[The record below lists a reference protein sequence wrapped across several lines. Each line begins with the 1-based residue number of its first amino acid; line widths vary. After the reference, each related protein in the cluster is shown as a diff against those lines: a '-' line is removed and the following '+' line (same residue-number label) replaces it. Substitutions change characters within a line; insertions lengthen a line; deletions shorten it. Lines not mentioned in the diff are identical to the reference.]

1 MKVMKFYSPCCGQCR
16 VVAREF
22 KDNPINVPIEN
33 INVVEEP
40 EIADKYN
47 VSKTAIATAWILR
60 HPAKIQ
66 TIVGTTN
73 KNRLRDIC
81 TASNVNLTRQ
91 EWYEIYLSAGNML
104 P

>member
-1 MKVMKFYSPCCGQCR
+1 MKFCSPCCGQCR

-47 VSKTAIATAWILR
+47 IKGLPTILLLNDKEEVLETW
-60 HPAKIQ
+60 HGIVKSEVINNKIKEYE
-66 TIVGTTN
+66 TN
-73 KNRLRDIC
+73 
-81 TASNVNLTRQ
+81 
-91 EWYEIYLSAGNML
+91 
-104 P
+104 

>member
-1 MKVMKFYSPCCGQCR
+1 MKVIKFYSPCCGQCR

-47 VSKTAIATAWILR
+47 VKGLPTILLLNDKEEVLETWHGIVKSEVINSKI
-60 HPAKIQ
+60 KEYE
-66 TIVGTTN
+66 TN
-73 KNRLRDIC
+73 
-81 TASNVNLTRQ
+81 
-91 EWYEIYLSAGNML
+91 
-104 P
+104 

>member
-1 MKVMKFYSPCCGQCR
+1 MKFYSPCCGQCR

-47 VSKTAIATAWILR
+47 VKGLPTILLLNDKEEVLETW
-60 HPAKIQ
+60 HGIVKSEVINNKIKEY
-66 TIVGTTN
+66 G
-73 KNRLRDIC
+73 
-81 TASNVNLTRQ
+81 SNNST
-91 EWYEIYLSAGNML
+91 GNSL
-104 P
+104 E

>member
-47 VSKTAIATAWILR
+47 VKGLPTILLLNDKEEVIETWR
-60 HPAKIQ
+60 G
-66 TIVGTTN
+66 IVKSEVIN
-73 KNRLRDIC
+73 SMIKD
-81 TASNVNLTRQ
+81 
-91 EWYEIYLSAGNML
+91 YEAN
-104 P
+104 

>member
-1 MKVMKFYSPCCGQCR
+1 MKFYSPCCGQCR

-47 VSKTAIATAWILR
+47 VKGLPTILLLNDKEEVLETWHGIVKSEVINSKI
-60 HPAKIQ
+60 K
-66 TIVGTTN
+66 
-73 KNRLRDIC
+73 
-81 TASNVNLTRQ
+81 
-91 EWYEIYLSAGNML
+91 EYEAN
-104 P
+104 

>member
-1 MKVMKFYSPCCGQCR
+1 MKFYSPCCGQCR

-47 VSKTAIATAWILR
+47 IKGLPTILLLNDKEEVLETW
-60 HPAKIQ
+60 HGIVKSEVINNKIKEY
-66 TIVGTTN
+66 G
-73 KNRLRDIC
+73 
-81 TASNVNLTRQ
+81 SNSST
-91 EWYEIYLSAGNML
+91 GNSL
-104 P
+104 E

>member
-1 MKVMKFYSPCCGQCR
+1 MKFYSPCCGQCK

-47 VSKTAIATAWILR
+47 VKGLPTILLLNDKEEVLETWHGIVKSEVINSKI
-60 HPAKIQ
+60 KEYE
-66 TIVGTTN
+66 TN
-73 KNRLRDIC
+73 
-81 TASNVNLTRQ
+81 
-91 EWYEIYLSAGNML
+91 
-104 P
+104 

>member
-1 MKVMKFYSPCCGQCR
+1 MKFYSPCCGQCR

-47 VSKTAIATAWILR
+47 VKGLPTILLLNDKEEVLETW
-60 HPAKIQ
+60 HGIIKSEVINNKIKEY
-66 TIVGTTN
+66 G
-73 KNRLRDIC
+73 
-81 TASNVNLTRQ
+81 SNSST
-91 EWYEIYLSAGNML
+91 GNSL
-104 P
+104 E